1 MIGEWIADNVGEA
14 IGVAVTAA
22 TGAGWLLVRWLGDK
36 FEPKHPELT
45 PEQQR
50 LAIEEKARAVLS
62 TEQIGRFAEATVQ
75 TAYQSADFWDNVEKV
90 AIRSKA
96 VQEFVDGRCKHVF
109 TSHESAIHI
118 IISDATKTVGD
129 QLQKSL
135 TDSQA
140 MFMAELRGIRSDLA
154 EGIKSLGDRVAELDT
169 ALQVHEAED
178 RAKRPG

>member
-1 MIGEWIADNVGEA
+1 MIGNWIAQNPGETLG
-14 IGVAVTAA
+14 IAA
-22 TGAGWLLVRWLGDK
+22 TLASGAGWFLVRWLGDK
-36 FEPKHPELT
+36 FEPKHPTLT

-62 TEQIGRFAEATVQ
+62 TEQIGKFAEATVQ

-109 TSHESAIHI
+109 TSHESAIRI
-118 IISDATKTVGD
+118 IISDATKAVGD

-140 MFMAELRGIRSDLA
+140 MFMEELRGMRSDMSENMKA
-154 EGIKSLGDRVAELDT
+154 ISEHVGELDT
-169 ALQVHEAED
+169 ALQVHKAHD
-178 RAKRPG
+178 DAKRA

>member
-1 MIGEWIADNVGEA
+1 MIGEWVAQNPSETFG
-14 IGVAVTAA
+14 IGSAVMG
-22 TGAGWLLVRWLGDK
+22 GAGWLLVRWLGDK
-36 FEPKHPELT
+36 FEPKRPILT
-45 PEQQR
+45 DEQKR

-109 TSHESAIHI
+109 TSHESAIRV
-118 IISDATKTVGD
+118 IISDATKSVGD

-154 EGIKSLGDRVAELDT
+154 EGIKSLGDRVSELDT

-178 RAKRPG
+178 RAKKPG

>member
-1 MIGEWIADNVGEA
+1 MIGEWIARNPGETLG
-14 IGVAVTAA
+14 IGTAVVS
-22 TGAGWLLVRWLGDK
+22 GAGWLLVRWLGDK
-36 FEPKHPELT
+36 FEPKRPTLT

-96 VQEFVDGRCKHVF
+96 VQEFVDGRCKHAF
-109 TSHESAIHI
+109 TSHESAIRI
-118 IISDATKTVGD
+118 IMADATKAVGD

-135 TDSQA
+135 SDSQA

-154 EGIKSLGDRVAELDT
+154 EGIERLGERVSEIDT
-169 ALQVHEAED
+169 ALKVHEAKD
-178 RAKRPG
+178 QSKRPG